1 MKKIIKTIL
10 VLIILLALGYF
21 IYVNYINKVPK
32 IQVEEEKATITE
44 YHIYGNHLN
53 ITGELEVTNKD
64 YKNITLI
71 LYNGEEKNIEVLPT
85 IEDKKIKFTTSE
97 YLNEGIYLDN
107 IEKGTYYTF
116 IKLTYEE
123 EEQEEIA
130 KYYVLDNQTD
140 YHTLTYYTLSKY
152 NNTITINTDT
162 EYQTMYLTVKEN
174 QNKDIY
180 DITIDPGHGGI
191 DSGALNGTEQE
202 KDYTMEIST
211 LIKENLEKEN
221 IKVKLTHQKEEL
233 TTNDYFDEYNTH
245 GRAVIPNEVKSKYTL
260 SIHHN
265 QNTSSKVR
273 GIEIY
278 TPANINYDFA
288 TSLAENITTYTDLN
302 YSTGQKYKVQE
313 GIYIHNFTE
322 DEISSSLEGYKTKN
336 YTPYNVTTSSNYLY
350 MIRETGGY
358 MTGAY
363 VDDKNPDKVGVN
375 PYYNSNIGN
384 ESYLLEIGYLSNQYD
399 LEILKN
405 NKQEIAKAI
414 SDAIIKELQ
423 EQ

>member
-116 IKLTYEE
+116 IKLTYE

-313 GIYIHNFTE
+313 GIYTHNFTE

>member
-1 MKKIIKTIL
+1 MKKLIKIL
-10 VLIILLALGYF
+10 LILIILTFLGYF

-32 IQVEEEKATITE
+32 IQIEEEKAKITE

-53 ITGELEVTNKD
+53 ITGELEVINKD
-64 YKNITLI
+64 YKNINLI

-85 IEDKKIKFTTSE
+85 TEDKKIKFTTKES
-97 YLNEGIYLDN
+97 LNEGIYLDN
-107 IEKGTYYTF
+107 IEKGIYHAF

-123 EEQEEIA
+123 EEKEIA
-130 KYYVLDNQTD
+130 KYYVLDNQTE
-140 YHTLTYYTLSKY
+140 YKTLTYYTLSKY
-152 NNTITINTDT
+152 NNSITIDTDK

-174 QNKDIY
+174 KNKDIY
-180 DITIDPGHGGI
+180 DITIDPGHGGM
-191 DSGALNGTEQE
+191 DSGALIGEEKE

-260 SIHHN
+260 SIHCN
-265 QNTSSKVR
+265 QNNSSKMR
-273 GIEIY
+273 GLEIY

-288 TSLAENITTYTDLN
+288 KSIAENITTYTELN
-302 YSTGQKYKVQE
+302 YSTGQKYKVSQ
-313 GIYIHNFTE
+313 GIYTHNFTE
-322 DEISSSLEGYKTKN
+322 NEVSSSLEGYKEKN
-336 YTPYNVTTSSNYLY
+336 YTPYNVTTNSNYLY

-384 ESYLLEIGYLSNQYD
+384 ESYLLEIGYLSNKYD

>member
-221 IKVKLTHQKEEL
+221 IKVKLTHQKDEL

-288 TSLAENITTYTDLN
+288 SSIAENITTYTDLN

-313 GIYIHNFTE
+313 GIYTHNFTE